1 MISDE
6 LDGDNRRR
14 GRMSRL
20 PFLLL
25 VKTVKHRE
33 VHCSILYVWA
43 WQRTGSRRPVSVTET
58 EANEDAANEH
68 YKELWKGM
76 VRLQLA
82 GWMELVD

>member
-1 MISDE
+1 MINDE
-6 LDGDNRRR
+6 LDGDDGRR

-25 VKTVKHRE
+25 VKMVKRRE
-33 VHCSILYVWA
+33 VQCSVLYIRA
-43 WQRTGSRRPVSVTET
+43 WQRTGSRRPVSVTAT
-58 EANEDAANEH
+58 EANEDAANEY

-82 GWMELVD
+82 GWKELVD